1 MALVQNNTT
10 EKAGFLDFQV
20 PAPAKT
26 DNKSDFGQV
35 MQSTSTK
42 DANVSEQPTVQRQPE
57 QKDTSAPEKQDA
69 KLTVKEKLSAVCSKA
84 QEKLSM
90 TETDPE
96 EVAEIVGALITD
108 IKELLL
114 NTFQISEEDLSALM
128 MDLGLTDMDLLNPA
142 LMDQL
147 AVKLTGA
154 ESSMDLLFQPELMD
168 TLKTLQQEIAGMK
181 ENVFSELKLTE
192 KEVEEILK
200 EMPDDVEVE
209 EALPKLQEENTGTQK
224 EEIAPRAE
232 RAPEIR
238 VEAAKPE
245 SVESTQPE
253 SQETDSGKGES
264 TLKQGFQQ
272 MENPVLTQI
281 TNAVEE
287 ALPETEAQSVVTQ
300 LVERI
305 RVVMN
310 EDTTSFEM
318 QLNPEHLG
326 KINLQ
331 VAAKN
336 GVVTAQIATENE
348 SVKEI
353 LESQI
358 VVLRESLNNQGIKV
372 EAVEVTV
379 ASHEFERN
387 LDSQRD
393 PEQNQQESGQKRR
406 FRFDVMQAA
415 EEELTPGDA
424 VIRDMM
430 LANGNQINT
439 TA

>member
-20 PAPAKT
+20 PAPTKT
-26 DNKSDFGQV
+26 DNKSDFSKV
-35 MQSTSTK
+35 MQSTNTK
-42 DANVSEQPTVQRQPE
+42 DAKTSEQPEVQRQPE
-57 QKDTSAPEKQDA
+57 QKDTSVKQDA
-69 KLTVKEKLSAVCSKA
+69 KTTVKEKLSAANSKA
-84 QEKLSM
+84 QEKLSA
-90 TETDPE
+90 TEIDPE
-96 EVAEIVGALITD
+96 KVAEEVGALIAN

-114 NTFQISEEDLSALM
+114 STFQISEEDLSVLM
-128 MDLGLTDMDLLNPA
+128 MDMGLTDMDLLDPN
-142 LMDQL
+142 LFDQL
-147 AVKLTGA
+147 AIKLTGA
-154 ESSMDLLFQPELMD
+154 ESPMDLLFQPELMD
-168 TLKTLQQEIAGMK
+168 TLKTLKQEIAGWK
-181 ENVFSELKLTE
+181 DETFSELKLTD

-200 EMPDDVEVE
+200 KLPEASDLEEV
-209 EALPKLQEENTGTQK
+209 LPNMQEGKVDTPK
-224 EEIAPRAE
+224 EEVASRTE
-232 RAPEIR
+232 KAPEIK
-238 VEAAKPE
+238 VEVTKPE
-245 SVESTQPE
+245 NVENTQSE
-253 SQETDSGKGES
+253 KQETDSGKGES
-264 TLKQGFQQ
+264 LLRQDLGQ
-272 MENPVLTQI
+272 MENPVLTQV

-287 ALPETEAQSVVTQ
+287 VLPETEAQSVVTQ

-336 GVVTAQIATENE
+336 GVVTAQIVTENE
-348 SVKEI
+348 AVKEA
-353 LESQI
+353 LESQL
-358 VVLRESLNNQGIKV
+358 VALRESFNNQGIKV

-387 LDSQRD
+387 LDSQKD
-393 PEQNQQESGQKRR
+393 PEQNHQEGGQKRR

>member
-10 EKAGFLDFQV
+10 EKAGLLDFQV

-26 DNKSDFGQV
+26 DSKSDFGQV

-42 DANVSEQPTVQRQPE
+42 DAKTSEQPSVQKQPE
-57 QKDTSAPEKQDA
+57 QKDMSVSEKQDT
-69 KLTVKEKLSAVCSKA
+69 KLTVKEKLSAASAKA
-84 QEKLSM
+84 QEKLSA
-90 TETDPE
+90 TDADPE
-96 EVAEIVGALITD
+96 KVAEVVGALVAD
-108 IKELLL
+108 IKDLLL

-128 MDLGLTDMDLLNPA
+128 MEMGLTDMDLLDPS

-147 AVKLTGA
+147 TVKLTGV
-154 ESSMDLLFQPELMD
+154 ESPMDLLFHPEIMD
-168 TLKTLQQEIAGMK
+168 TLKALKQEIAGMK
-181 ENVFSELKLTE
+181 DEAFSELKLTA
-192 KEVEEILK
+192 KEAEEILK
-200 EMPDDVEVE
+200 EMPDASKTEEV
-209 EALPKLQEENTGTQK
+209 LPKLQEGKTDTKK
-224 EEIAPRAE
+224 EETAPRTE
-232 RAPEIR
+232 QVSEIK
-238 VEAAKPE
+238 VETAKSE

-253 SQETDSGKGES
+253 KQETDSGKGENA
-264 TLKQGFQQ
+264 LKQGFEQ
-272 MENPVLTQI
+272 MENPVLTQL

-348 SVKEI
+348 AVKEA

-358 VVLRESLNNQGIKV
+358 VALRESLNNQGIKV

-393 PEQNQQESGQKRR
+393 PEQNQQGSQKRR